1 MATVQ
6 ALVPLVGV
14 GAACDA
20 LAAPRSRF
28 YRAQQPPQVKRAAS
42 APKAPPPRALSPAE
56 KAVVR
61 ATLNSERFQDLAPR
75 EVYASL
81 LDEGTY
87 LRS

>member
-1 MATVQ
+1 MQTVQ
-6 ALVPLVGV
+6 ALAPLIGA

-20 LAAPRSRF
+20 LAVPRSRF
-28 YRAQQPPQVKRAAS
+28 YRAQQPPCVKRAAS
-42 APKAPPPRALSPAE
+42 APKAAPPRALGPDE

-81 LDEGTY
+81 LD
-87 LRS
+87 